1 MLKLM
6 KNNIAK
12 DSIMLTI
19 VRVITLAAS
28 MAQTMILS
36 RIMTLTEYG
45 TYSALLIIVSL
56 GTTIAG
62 LGLNNAINFFF
73 NKEKDIEKKK
83 KYVNTIFAITTL
95 SGLIF
100 AVIIYV
106 LKRQI
111 SNYYNNILVLNLIIY
126 ITLKP
131 TFTNIITLYQQLY
144 ISVGKTKVIAIRN
157 LIISI
162 LQIIAI
168 PITFSIF
175 KNIKSI
181 LIIGLILDICQ
192 LVYFGFDIKKILEI
206 NCLNIEIKMIKP
218 ILIYAIPMALATMI
232 ATIFKE
238 SDKLIIAKIATIEEL
253 AIYTNMS
260 KQLPFEF
267 IVLSFT
273 TVITPVIIRLL
284 QNNKKKAIQ
293 LWEDYIE
300 FGYIST
306 WILCIG
312 AIICAKELLIFLYS
326 DVYLDGLNIFK
337 IYLLVEMFKYTYF
350 GLILSATGKT
360 KYILY
365 SSGIAMVANIIFN
378 IIFYKIFGLIG
389 PALASLIC
397 TISMGMVQLLLSCKE
412 AKVNFFEA
420 IRIKNMIKTL
430 LQLLIV
436 AILSI
441 SLKKI
446 LKFFVNSNII
456 ILILIYAVYILCSLL
471 VSKKRLIYLIKNM
484 EKIEQ

>member
-1 MLKLM
+1 M
-6 KNNIAK
+6 KNNIAN

-19 VRVITLAAS
+19 VRVVTLATS

-62 LGLNNAINFFF
+62 LGLNNAISFFF
-73 NKEKDIEKKK
+73 NKEKDIDKKE
-83 KYVNTIFAITTL
+83 KYVNTIFAITML
-95 SGLIF
+95 SGTIF
-100 AVIIYV
+100 AVVIYA

-111 SNYYNNILVLNLIIY
+111 ANYYNNTVILNLIIY
-126 ITLKP
+126 VIFKP
-131 TFTNIITLYQQLY
+131 IFTNIVTLYQQLY
-144 ISVGKTKVIAIRN
+144 ISVGKTKVIAARN
-157 LIISI
+157 LIIS
-162 LQIIAI
+162 LVQVIAI
-168 PITFSIF
+168 PITFNIF
-175 KNIKSI
+175 KNIKSV
-181 LIIGLILDICQ
+181 LIVGIILDVCQ
-192 LVYFGFDIKKILEI
+192 LIYFKFDFKKILKI
-206 NCLNIEIKMIKP
+206 NYLNIDIKIIKP

-238 SDKLIIAKIATIEEL
+238 SDKLIIAKIATIEDL

-267 IVLSFT
+267 VVLSFT

-284 QNNKKKAIQ
+284 QNDTKKAIQ
-293 LWEDYIE
+293 LWGDYIE

-312 AIICAKELLIFLYS
+312 AIICAKELLVFLYS
-326 DVYLDGLNIFK
+326 DIYLEGLNIFK
-337 IYLLVEMFKYTYF
+337 IYLLIEMFKYTYF

-365 SSGIAMVANIIFN
+365 SSGIAMIANIIFN

-412 AKVNFFEA
+412 INVNFLDA
-420 IRIKNMIKTL
+420 IRIKNMIKIIL
-430 LQLLIV
+430 KLLII
-436 AILSI
+436 AIVSVLI
-441 SLKKI
+441 KKI
-446 LKFFVNSNII
+446 LEQVINNDII
-456 ILILIYAVYILCSLL
+456 ILIVIYTVYVICSVLIN
-471 VSKKRLIYLIKNM
+471 KKRLIYLMENM
-484 EKIEQ
+484 GKIG